1 VISNGR
7 VFLGGNDGKLAC
19 FDLSTRSLAWD
30 VSTGESGSI
39 SSIVCPSAEVIL
51 VSSDDGWI
59 YRVSS
64 ADGRISNA
72 KRYFQRGSGLGMHL
86 LAGVLIV
93 RAANEVWAIRTQDL
107 SALWKRKLEQG
118 CWINELACDAKGIFS
133 VVECQSASN
142 GQRVMRFDPSD
153 GQEKLLYEQ
162 TGPLYWPLC
171 LLSDG
176 VAVSKNSGVMVLD
189 RQMGKKI
196 WEKELKFPA
205 SNMFA
210 VGQRIYALND
220 KSVICLDAEKGEI
233 LATQDGL
240 LQPECAI
247 ATERLLI
254 VVSRDLSVSCYELQ

>member
-1 VISNGR
+1 
-7 VFLGGNDGKLAC
+7 
-19 FDLSTRSLAWD
+19 
-30 VSTGESGSI
+30 
-39 SSIVCPSAEVIL
+39 
-51 VSSDDGWI
+51 
-59 YRVSS
+59 
-64 ADGRISNA
+64 
-72 KRYFQRGSGLGMHL
+72 
-86 LAGVLIV
+86 
-93 RAANEVWAIRTQDL
+93 
-107 SALWKRKLEQG
+107 
-118 CWINELACDAKGIFS
+118 
-133 VVECQSASN
+133 
-142 GQRVMRFDPSD
+142 MRFDPSD